1 MKKLIIFLISLG
13 VFLAIT
19 GCAQDQYSI
28 EKEYWRIKKQ
38 AENIFR
44 NPKAAP
50 ANELDRAISSL
61 QKFSQKNSK
70 NILAVEADFTIAK
83 LYIAKEE
90 FGKSRKQFNAI
101 IAKYKESEV
110 ICSEAVFLSGNSYQL
125 EGKWNLALEQ
135 YKKVIAN
142 YPLTI
147 RGLETPI
154 YVAQYYKINR
164 QPDKMLAAFGEA
176 IAHYRGLAAKY
187 PDSPLAFKAYTLIF
201 SCYNASQDWQNSVN
215 TLNVI
220 LGKFKGKAKMDSLLL
235 DMALI
240 YKKELKDEVKA
251 KEAVERLIKEYPDSK
266 FVNSAKALLKK

>member
-1 MKKLIIFLISLG
+1 MRKLIIFIISLG
-13 VFLAIT
+13 VFLFVS
-19 GCAQDQYSI
+19 GCGQDQYSI
-28 EKEYWRIKKQ
+28 EKEYWGIKKQ

-44 NPKAAP
+44 NPKATP
-50 ANELDRAISSL
+50 TNELDKVLSGL
-61 QKFSQKNSK
+61 QKFSFKNSK
-70 NILAVEADFTIAK
+70 NILAVEADFTIAR
-83 LYIAKEE
+83 LYLAKEE

-101 IAKYKESEV
+101 IAKYKESDV

-125 EGKWNLALEQ
+125 EDKWNSALEQ

-142 YPLTI
+142 YPLTT

-154 YVAQYYKINR
+154 YVAQYYKVNR
-164 QPDKMLAAFGEA
+164 QPDKMLTAFGEA
-176 IAHYRGLAAKY
+176 IEHYRGLAAKY
-187 PDSPLAFKAYTLIF
+187 PDSPLAFKVYTLIF

-220 LGKFKGKAKMDSLLL
+220 LEKFKGKVKMDSLLL

-266 FVNSAKALLKK
+266 FVNSAKTLLKK